1 MNTLSKLTNAELE
14 SSLGVHVANERR
26 SLDQIYEHINEVYRR
41 ELHLTLSYGSMKNY
55 LVKKWNYSERDAYRK
70 IDGARL
76 LKDVPELSQQIK
88 IGKINADCI
97 GELSRAVKEKERA
110 TGEKVSPTQKTE
122 LVALISGKS
131 VNESQQVLAQ
141 VLDIKVKEF
150 DSKRIQKD
158 NSVRLQGSICPEVY
172 EQFKRCQE
180 HAAHKIQQ
188 NNMTHSLESMLKIFT
203 DLYIQEHGLNETSN
217 TTFAK
222 TNKTI
227 TPKTRRFILLRDKCC
242 QHKNPFTGQL
252 CGSKHFL
259 QVDHKIALWAGGDNN
274 PSNLQALCANHN
286 QHKYRKEAQIR
297 LC

>member
-1 MNTLSKLTNAELE
+1 MNKFLKLSNDELE
-14 SSLGVHVANERR
+14 LSLGNHVARERH
-26 SLDQIYEHINEVYRR
+26 SLDQIYEHINEIYRR
-41 ELHLTLSYGSMKNY
+41 EIHLTQSYGSMKNY

-76 LKDVPELSQQIK
+76 LKDVPELSQQIQT
-88 IGKINADCI
+88 GKINADCI

-150 DSKRIQKD
+150 DSKRVQKD
-158 NSVRLQGSICPEVY
+158 NSVRLEGSICPEVY

-188 NNMTHSLESMLKIFT
+188 NNMPHSLESMLKIFT
-203 DLYIQEHGLNETSN
+203 DLYMEEHGLNETAN
-217 TTFAK
+217 TAITK

-227 TPKTRRFILLRDKCC
+227 TPKTRSLILLRDKCC
-242 QHKNPFTGQL
+242 QHKDLITGRL

-259 QVDHKIALWAGGDNN
+259 QVDHKTAIWAGGDNS

-286 QHKYRKEAQIR
+286 QHKYRQEAQIS